1 MLDYVLVEGEESHFD
16 AIRRTSGF
24 LETGAE
30 LPLNQKGN
38 ILAEWKRELAY
49 EKFAALD
56 DEAVQNVE
64 AVICNNDDMALPV
77 IIGIN
82 NSEEMHQKIM
92 SGEMYGTID
101 NKMEDQVMEI
111 CRLMQAILKKDTGS
125 YQKVWYSTPKAIVKA
140 EGTE

>member
-1 MLDYVLVEGEESHFD
+1 MIITKKNL
-16 AIRRTSGF
+16 
-24 LETGAE
+24 
-30 LPLNQKGN
+30 K
-38 ILAEWKRELAY
+38 
-49 EKFAALD
+49 
-56 DEAVQNVE
+56 
-64 AVICNNDDMALPV
+64 LPV

>member
-1 MLDYVLVEGEESHFD
+1 M
-16 AIRRTSGF
+16 
-24 LETGAE
+24 
-30 LPLNQKGN
+30 K
-38 ILAEWKRELAY
+38 
-49 EKFAALD
+49 
-56 DEAVQNVE
+56 
-64 AVICNNDDMALPV
+64 
-77 IIGIN
+77 
-82 NSEEMHQKIM
+82 

>member
-1 MLDYVLVEGEESHFD
+1 MYGKENGWICKALGVYDYY
-16 AIRRTSGF
+16 
-24 LETGAE
+24 
-30 LPLNQKGN
+30 K
-38 ILAEWKRELAY
+38 
-49 EKFAALD
+49 EKNLK
-56 DEAVQNVE
+56 
-64 AVICNNDDMALPV
+64 LPV

>member
-1 MLDYVLVEGEESHFD
+1 M
-16 AIRRTSGF
+16 
-24 LETGAE
+24 
-30 LPLNQKGN
+30 
-38 ILAEWKRELAY
+38 
-49 EKFAALD
+49 
-56 DEAVQNVE
+56 
-64 AVICNNDDMALPV
+64 

-125 YQKVWYSTPKAIVKA
+125 YQKVWYSTPKAIVKSGRNRMKA
-140 EGTE
+140 KRKEELKIKNSVNQS